1 MPEKKKGGTSLLY
14 SLMAEA
20 AGYDDTI
27 VMGRG
32 DPDFDTPAHIIAA
45 AKEAMVQHHSDSAP
59 PEGLL
64 SLRQAIA
71 ERVERVNGVSYDP
84 ETEVVVTNG
93 GQEALFLMV
102 LAIVSPG
109 DELIVPEPNYSTYLD
124 SLSFAGGRKV
134 EVSTSPLEDFR
145 ADPAA
150 VRAAVSE
157 RTRALLLVSPNNP
170 AANVI
175 SPADMQAMMQIA
187 CDHDLF
193 VIADDIYDLFVYD
206 DFVHTSA
213 ASLPGGR
220 ERTLT
225 LNALSKAYSMT
236 GWRLGWI
243 TGPADLMARVRE
255 LKAAITGATSII
267 SQHAGIAALTG
278 PQDAVQMMAD
288 AYSRRRRHHAG
299 RAGRDGPRLRRAAGR
314 PVRLRRHRLHRNGQ
328 LQLRQ
333 TGAQRAARAG
343 LSRRGL
349 LRGEQALHP
358 HDLPAAGRKVARR
371 DGTHEDRPARD
382 CSRGPQQP
390 RAGFVGRLTGQPIHG
405 LRNPQSRSG
414 QPLFSGDPAGLHDG
428 LHGGP
433 GRQRGRGRHRQ

>member
-45 AKEAMVQHHSDSAP
+45 AKEAMVQHHSDTAP

-64 SLRQAIA
+64 PLRQAIA
-71 ERVERVNGVSYDP
+71 ERVQRVNGVSYDP

-102 LAIVSPG
+102 LALISPG

-124 SLSFAGGRKV
+124 SLSFAGGKKV
-134 EVSTSPLEDFR
+134 EVNSYPQDDFR

-150 VRAAVSE
+150 VRAAVSDKS
-157 RTRALLLVSPNNP
+157 RALLLVSPNNP

-175 SPADMQAMMQIA
+175 SPDDMQAMMQIA

-278 PQDAVQMMAD
+278 PQEPVQMMAD
-288 AYSRRRRHHAG
+288 AYSRRRRIMLDALDEMGLDYGVPQGGQFVFADISFTGLDSFSFAKRVLSEQHVLAYPGGAFSEASRHYI
-299 RAGRDGPRLRRAAGR
+299 RMTFLQPEEKLREGMERMKIA
-314 PVRLRRHRLHRNGQ
+314 
-328 LQLRQ
+328 
-333 TGAQRAARAG
+333 
-343 LSRRGL
+343 
-349 LRGEQALHP
+349 LRGIVAEGRSS
-358 HDLPAAGRKVARR
+358 PA
-371 DGTHEDRPARD
+371 PASSAD
-382 CSRGPQQP
+382 
-390 RAGFVGRLTGQPIHG
+390 
-405 LRNPQSRSG
+405 
-414 QPLFSGDPAGLHDG
+414 
-428 LHGGP
+428 
-433 GRQRGRGRHRQ
+433 